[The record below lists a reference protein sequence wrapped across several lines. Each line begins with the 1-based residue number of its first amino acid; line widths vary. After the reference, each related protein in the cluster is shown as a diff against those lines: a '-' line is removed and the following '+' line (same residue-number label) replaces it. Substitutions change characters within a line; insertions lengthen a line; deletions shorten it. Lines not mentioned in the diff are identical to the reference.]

1 MQIASLFVNTGIVWV
16 VLEYFQKSKGLNFQS
31 KEKYFLWVFKLAPLF
46 LVVTALVYFFT
57 PSYFSYIETSIASGA
72 AYWLKGHEL
81 YSTLMAQDRYSMQY
95 GPWPSLSTAFFL
107 VPGIFVIQFSKL
119 TGIINL
125 AATLILSIIL
135 VDRLGLT
142 QKTKSIVLGVLC
154 LSLLGFD
161 NYSYVNRP
169 DSFLI
174 AYSLGALFFLQAFRN
189 QRKFLFYIEVGI
201 LCGLCAASKIH
212 GIIYFVPVAA
222 FCFEKRKDFWS
233 WPLFGLTLIIGA
245 IVSFLPFLLPRVSL
259 ENFIAWLR
267 STSSHGFALN
277 LFFDNLSYSA
287 PYLLGLYFCG
297 VLKDS
302 KKTFL
307 VLLIS
312 IIITSLVGSLK
323 GAGTHHLLPFIPFI
337 IYLGAMSYMTLEEN
351 KKSRAHIFLAA
362 LFVGLSY
369 DSFISQKAILKY
381 FLTIPEQVRE
391 FADLKALRSKYT
403 GPVEIGYGDNS
414 QLEMSYYKPYF
425 VARGDSLLLDSDALV
440 DMTASGMDLPE
451 STFNVLRTCK
461 IPYMILP
468 RGDGAWMMWS
478 GFGYRLF
485 SDEWIKAFSEK
496 YKPVES
502 TNYYT
507 IYKCR

>member
-1 MQIASLFVNTGIVWV
+1 MHIASLFINTGLTWV

-31 KEKYFLWVFKLAPLF
+31 KEKYFLWVFKLAPIF
-46 LVVTALVYFFT
+46 LVVTAIVYFLT
-57 PSYFSYIETSIASGA
+57 PSYFSYIETNIASVS
-72 AYWLKGHEL
+72 AYWLKGNEL
-81 YSTLMAQDRYSMQY
+81 YSTLLAQDRYSIEY
-95 GPWPSLSTAFFL
+95 GPWPSISNALL
-107 VPGIFVIQFSKL
+107 LIPGIFVIQFSKL

-125 AATLILSIIL
+125 ATTLLLFIIL
-135 VDRLGLT
+135 VGRLELT
-142 QKTKSIVLGVLC
+142 QKTRAIVLGVLC
-154 LSLLGFD
+154 LSFLGFD

-174 AYSLGALFFLQAFRN
+174 AYSLGALFLLEIFKT
-189 QRKFLFYIEVGI
+189 QRKFFFYLEVGV

-212 GIIYFVPVAA
+212 GLIYFVPVAA
-222 FCFEKRKDFWS
+222 FCFEKRKEVWS
-233 WPLFGLTLIIGA
+233 WPLFALTLVVGA
-245 IVSFLPFLLPRVSL
+245 IVSFLPFLLPGVSL

-267 STSSHGFALN
+267 STSGHGLTSS
-277 LFFDNLSYSA
+277 LFFDNVSYST

-302 KKTFL
+302 KKTFI

-312 IIITSLVGSLK
+312 IVIASIVGSLK
-323 GAGTHHLLPFIPFI
+323 GAGTHHILPFIPFI
-337 IYLGAMSYMTLEEN
+337 IYLGVMSYLTLEES
-351 KKSRAHIFLAA
+351 KKSKAHIFLAA

-391 FADLKALRSKYT
+391 FTDLKELRSKYS

-425 VARGDSLLLDSDALV
+425 VARGDSLLLESDALM
-440 DMTASGMDLPE
+440 DMGASGMDLPE
-451 STFNVLRTCK
+451 STFNVLRSCK

-468 RGDGAWMMWS
+468 RGNGSWTMSS

-485 SDEWIKAFSEK
+485 SDEWIKLFSEK

-502 TNYYT
+502 TIYYT